1 VAATPPIL
9 IRLAAS
15 GKEPLVAMGSGGFGI
30 PGRHFST
37 DVRPDGVDATAGIL
51 SQWNGSIYGIANNRL
66 IAGWQT
72 GGKNGGEKKAK

>member
-1 VAATPPIL
+1 MAATPRIL

-15 GKEPLVAMGSGGFGI
+15 GKPLVAMGSGGFGI

-51 SQWNGSIYGIANNRL
+51 SKWNGSVYGIANNRL
-66 IAGWQT
+66 IAG
-72 GGKNGGEKKAK
+72 